1 MYNIERIRN
10 DFPALHKMVFFGSA
24 SVGPLPRVAMVAMQ
38 RYSKELRVDF
48 APAAWEAD
56 PVAEVRSLAAQ
67 LINASPK
74 EIVATV
80 STSAGINL
88 LAGAIH
94 WRRHDNIVINDLEYP
109 ANVFPWLHQAHKHGL
124 EVRVVRAHGGV
135 LPFAEMTAAIDRKT
149 RVLAVSHVEFA
160 TGTRNDIP
168 ALAAAVHKA
177 GGLICVDASQS
188 LGVLPVDV
196 QEMEIDVL
204 ASGGYKWLCGPVGSG
219 FAYIR
224 KDLAEGLEPATIDY
238 GDITV
243 DAHEAVWN
251 AIVSGKG
258 YALDEAPLRKNAQR
272 FQAEGLSLIAI
283 KGLAS
288 SLSYILDLGSE
299 SIEER
304 ITELVDYMI
313 ERLRAAKIGIL
324 SPTAPEKRAGIV
336 TARVPYNLS
345 KPNDAHR
352 LEQKLQ
358 NARIVAHPRGGG
370 LRLAVHFF
378 NTEEEI
384 DRVVSFIASLSSRV
398 GS

>member
-67 LINASPK
+67 LINASPE
-74 EIVATV
+74 EIVATT

-88 LAGAIH
+88 LAGAIK
-94 WRRHDNIVINDLEYP
+94 WKRHDNIVINDLEYP
-109 ANVFPWLHQAHKHGL
+109 VNVFPWLHQAHKHGL
-124 EVRVVRAHGGV
+124 EVRVVRARNRV
-135 LPFAEMTAAIDRKT
+135 LPLSEMTAAIDRKT

-160 TGTRNDIP
+160 TGWRNDIP
-168 ALAAAVHKA
+168 SLAEAVHKA

-196 QEMEIDVL
+196 QEMGIDVL
-204 ASGGYKWLCGPVGSG
+204 ATGGHRWLCGPMGSG

-224 KDLAEGLEPATIDY
+224 KDLAAGLSPATIDCA
-238 GDITV
+238 DITI
-243 DAHEAVWN
+243 DAHEVVWN
-251 AIVSGKG
+251 ALVSGEA
-258 YALDEAPLRKNAQR
+258 YTMAEAPLQGDTQR
-272 FQAEGLSLIAI
+272 FQQEGLSPIAT

-288 SLSYILDLGSE
+288 SLSYMLDLGSE

-304 ITELVDYMI
+304 ITEMVGYLI
-313 ERLRAAKIGIL
+313 ERLQAAKIGIL
-324 SPTAPEKRAGIV
+324 SPTTPEKRAGIV
-336 TARVPYNLS
+336 TVSVPYDLS
-345 KPNDAHR
+345 KPKDVYR
-352 LEQKLQ
+352 LEQKLRR
-358 NARIVAHPRGGG
+358 AGIVAHPRGGG
-370 LRLAVHFF
+370 LRLSVHFF

-384 DRVVSFIASLSSRV
+384 DLVVDFISGL
-398 GS
+398 

>member
-1 MYNIERIRN
+1 MYNIERVRN

-48 APAAWEAD
+48 ATAAWEAD
-56 PVAEVRSLAAQ
+56 PVAEVRSLAAR
-67 LINASPK
+67 LINSSPE
-74 EIVATV
+74 EIVATT

-94 WRRHDNIVINDLEYP
+94 WKRHDNIVINDLEYP
-109 ANVFPWLHQAHKHGL
+109 ANVFPWLHQAHKHAL
-124 EVRVVRAHGGV
+124 EVRVVHAHDGV
-135 LPFAEMTAAIDRKT
+135 LPLSEMTAAIDRKT
-149 RVLAVSHVEFA
+149 RVLAVSHVEFG
-160 TGTRNDIP
+160 TGFRNDIP
-168 ALAAAVHKA
+168 ALAKAVHKA

-196 QEMEIDVL
+196 QEMGIDVL
-204 ASGGYKWLCGPVGSG
+204 ATGGYKWLCGPVGSG

-224 KDLAEGLEPATIDY
+224 KDIAASLTPATIDY
-238 GDITV
+238 ADITA

-251 AIVSGKG
+251 ALVSGAE
-258 YALDEAPLRKNAQR
+258 YAMAEAPLQGDAQR
-272 FQAEGLSLIAI
+272 FQPEGLSPIAI

-304 ITELVDYMI
+304 ITELVDYLI

-324 SPTAPEKRAGIV
+324 SPTTPQKRAGIV
-336 TARVPYNLS
+336 TVSVPYNLS
-345 KPNDAHR
+345 KPKDTHR

-358 NARIVAHPRGGG
+358 DARIIAHPRGGG

-384 DRVVSFIASLSSRV
+384 DLVVDFIASL
-398 GS
+398 

>member
-1 MYNIERIRN
+1 MYNIERVRN

-48 APAAWEAD
+48 ASAAWEAD

-67 LINASPK
+67 LINSSPE
-74 EIVATV
+74 EIVATT

-94 WRRHDNIVINDLEYP
+94 WKRHDNIVINDLEYP
-109 ANVFPWLHQAHKHGL
+109 ANVFPWLHQAHKHAL
-124 EVRVVRAHGGV
+124 EVRVVHAHGGV
-135 LPFAEMTAAIDRKT
+135 LPLSEMTAAIDRKT
-149 RVLAVSHVEFA
+149 RVLAVSHVEFG
-160 TGTRNDIP
+160 TGFRNDIP
-168 ALAAAVHKA
+168 ALAKAVHKT

-196 QEMEIDVL
+196 QEMGIDVL
-204 ASGGYKWLCGPVGSG
+204 ATGGYKWLCGPVGSG
-219 FAYIR
+219 FTYIR
-224 KDLAEGLEPATIDY
+224 KDLAKGLTPATIDY
-238 GDITV
+238 ADITA

-251 AIVSGKG
+251 ALVSGKE
-258 YALDEAPLRKNAQR
+258 YAMPEVPLQRDAQR
-272 FQAEGLSLIAI
+272 FQLEGLSPIAI

-304 ITELVDYMI
+304 ITELVDYLI
-313 ERLRAAKIGIL
+313 KRLRAAKIGIL

-336 TARVPYNLS
+336 TVSIPYNLS
-345 KPNDAHR
+345 KPKDTHR

-358 NARIVAHPRGGG
+358 DARIIAHPRGGG

-384 DRVVSFIASLSSRV
+384 DLVVDFITSL
-398 GS
+398 

>member
-1 MYNIERIRN
+1 MYNIERVRN

-48 APAAWEAD
+48 ASAAWEAD

-67 LINASPK
+67 LINSFPE
-74 EIVATV
+74 EIVATT

-94 WRRHDNIVINDLEYP
+94 WKRHDNIVINDLEYP
-109 ANVFPWLHQAHKHGL
+109 ANVFPWLHQAHKHAL
-124 EVRVVRAHGGV
+124 EVRVVHAHDGV
-135 LPFAEMTAAIDRKT
+135 LPLSEMAAAIDRKT
-149 RVLAVSHVEFA
+149 RVLAVSHVEFG
-160 TGTRNDIP
+160 TGFRNDIP
-168 ALAAAVHKA
+168 ALAKAAHKA

-196 QEMEIDVL
+196 QEMGIDVL
-204 ASGGYKWLCGPVGSG
+204 ATGGYKWLCGPVGSG

-224 KDLAEGLEPATIDY
+224 KDLAASLTPATIDY
-238 GDITV
+238 ADIAA

-251 AIVSGKG
+251 ALVSGEE
-258 YALDEAPLRKNAQR
+258 YATTEAPLQGDAQR
-272 FQAEGLSLIAI
+272 FQPEGLSPIVI

-304 ITELVDYMI
+304 ITELVDYLI

-336 TARVPYNLS
+336 TVSVPYNLS
-345 KPNDAHR
+345 KPKDTHR

-358 NARIVAHPRGGG
+358 NAQIVAHPRGGG

-384 DRVVSFIASLSSRV
+384 DLVVDFIASL
-398 GS
+398 